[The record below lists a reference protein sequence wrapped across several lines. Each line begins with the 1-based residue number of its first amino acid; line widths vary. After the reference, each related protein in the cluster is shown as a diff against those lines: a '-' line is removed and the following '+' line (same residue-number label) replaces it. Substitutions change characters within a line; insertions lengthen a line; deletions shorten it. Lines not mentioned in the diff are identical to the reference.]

1 MTSIMIEVHWMAYA
15 RKIET
20 STILLDLG
28 MNVNIKNNTGKTVL
42 EVANN
47 RYTEIVLLL
56 TPVSLSRICEI
67 VRKLCRAIWDIIES
81 KNNMILDT
89 KTPRSSK

>member
-1 MTSIMIEVHWMAYA
+1 MTSQMIVVHCMANA

-47 RYTEIVLLL
+47 RYTDIVLLL
-56 TPVSLSRICEI
+56 TPVSSSRICEI
-67 VRKLCRAIWDIIES
+67 VRKLCRAIWDISES
-81 KNNMILDT
+81 KNNMLLDT
-89 KTPRSSK
+89 KIPISSK